1 MLLSLLKHGTAKQ
14 EPPSDITRMV
24 FERVRGGERGT
35 CVRGMPIAVEMVK
48 RKKQTDRDAPAGAA
62 LQPVAP

>member
-24 FERVRGGERGT
+24 FERVRGGESKYVCERDQLRYFIST
-35 CVRGMPIAVEMVK
+35 HA
-48 RKKQTDRDAPAGAA
+48 QTDAD
-62 LQPVAP
+62 